1 MAEAQKRSAV
11 RPKNKFHHGDLRE
24 ALIAATCE
32 LLVEHGPDGFSLAD
46 ACRRAG
52 VTTAAPYKH
61 FRDKQEILEEI
72 VLRGFEELT
81 AANAKAVDEGG
92 PGTVAGITAMGM
104 SYLDFAV
111 AQPAVFRLMFGHK
124 SAIKEVKQID
134 ETGNQCLKNV
144 IEQVAAYCRK
154 HGHTAD
160 AEKIAIRLWTF
171 VHGASSLQLDGDYER
186 VAPGVNVHD
195 LIADVTPKLL
205 GAAAPEKR
213 TSGRVKKR

>member
-24 ALIAATCE
+24 ALIAATRE

>member
-1 MAEAQKRSAV
+1 M
-11 RPKNKFHHGDLRE
+11 
-24 ALIAATCE
+24 
-32 LLVEHGPDGFSLAD
+32 
-46 ACRRAG
+46 
-52 VTTAAPYKH
+52 
-61 FRDKQEILEEI
+61 
-72 VLRGFEELT
+72 
-81 AANAKAVDEGG
+81 
-92 PGTVAGITAMGM
+92 AGITAMGM

>member
-1 MAEAQKRSAV
+1 MPQTKERSAV
-11 RPKNKFHHGDLRE
+11 RPKKRFHHGDLRE
-24 ALIAATCE
+24 ALIAATRE
-32 LLVEHGPDGFSLAD
+32 LLIEHGPDGFTLAD

-61 FRDKQEILEEI
+61 FRDKQEILEQI

-81 AANAKAVDEGG
+81 AANTKAVAEGG
-92 PGTVAGITAMGM
+92 PGTIAGITAMGI

-124 SAIKEVKQID
+124 SEIRKVKQVD
-134 ETGNQCLKNV
+134 ETGKQCLKHV
-144 IEQVAAYCRK
+144 IDEVAAYSRK

-160 AEKIAIRLWTF
+160 AEAIALRLWTF

-186 VAPGVNVHD
+186 VARGIDVHE
-195 LIADVTPKLL
+195 LIADVTPMLL
-205 GAAAPEKR
+205 GLTPERRAPSRGRKR
-213 TSGRVKKR
+213 